1 MTSEPEFPSK
11 KRLFLGLLILTF
23 VIVLMAVNILGWI
36 GTVGLRQLNP
46 ILPLMAQVLVGI
58 AFVVISTIMII
69 LVMTVALGRELLFG
83 HKLRGLMIK
92 VFLPMMIVIGRL
104 FGVSRENIKRSFI
117 EINNQ
122 LILSRHLHLPP
133 EKILLLLP
141 HCLQLADCQQKITNN
156 IENCKQCGLC
166 NIKDLL
172 ELAHKYVTRIAV
184 ATGGTLARK
193 IVKDY
198 RPRLIIAVACE
209 RDLTSGIHD
218 TYPLPVYGILNQ
230 RPNGPC
236 WNTRV
241 DIKRVEEAILTFS
254 QQ

>member
-1 MTSEPEFPSK
+1 MTTEPEFPSK

-23 VIVLMAVNILGWI
+23 AIVLVVINILGWV
-36 GTVGLRQLNP
+36 GTVGLRQLHP
-46 ILPLMAQVLVGI
+46 LLPLVAQALVGI
-58 AFVVISTIMII
+58 MFAGISIIMVI
-69 LVMTVALGRELLFG
+69 LVLTVSLGKELPFG
-83 HKLRGLMIK
+83 RKLRGLMIK
-92 VFLPMMIVIGRL
+92 VFLPVMVVIGRL
-104 FGVSRENIKRSFI
+104 FGISRENIKRSFI

-122 LILSRHLHLPP
+122 LILSRHLRLPP
-133 EKILLLLP
+133 EKILILLP

-156 IENCKQCGLC
+156 IENCKQCGRC
-166 NIKDLL
+166 DIKDLL
-172 ELAHKYVTRIAV
+172 ELAHKYGTRIAV

-236 WNTRV
+236 WNTKV
-241 DIKRVEEAILTFS
+241 DIQRVEEAIRTFS
-254 QQ
+254 QR